1 MARFPDRNRLP
12 ISQQLDRIQ
21 RSRIIPRDTY
31 VQITSAILSGQT
43 LSAEERQR
51 IIKVLDDIKLDRLRI
66 EES

>member
-21 RSRIIPRDTY
+21 RSRIVPRDTY

>member
-1 MARFPDRNRLP
+1 MGRFQNRNRLP

-31 VQITSAILSGQT
+31 VQITSAILSGQA
-43 LSAEERQR
+43 LSIEERQR

-66 EES
+66 EDP

>member
-21 RSRIIPRDTY
+21 RSRVIPRDTY

>member
-31 VQITSAILSGQT
+31 VQITSAILSGQI

>member
-51 IIKVLDDIKLDRLRI
+51 IIKVLDDIKLDRLQI